1 MEQKIRLTQTVA
13 AAGCAAKLDPGLLTE
28 LLSSVEMPVNENLIV
43 GIEKLDDAGVYKIT
57 DEIALV
63 QTLDFFTPIVD
74 DPYLFGQIAAT
85 NALSDVYAMGGRPV
99 TAMNIVC
106 FPSAKLDKSILA
118 EIIKGGISKI
128 REAGAVLAG
137 GHSIMDNEIKSGLSV
152 TGLVHP
158 ARIWRNRAA
167 VNSRPLYGGMG
178 LRKAW
183 LRDSTLTIGKPGL
196 FWPSKRRAASIIRN
210 TKNNSVSQN
219 PRLHGI
225 WMGLSKK
232 ESLRRLAPPVKGRII
247 YLTIKGSQRTQ
258 RAQRAQNLEIREMFR
273 ISRNAKLYY
282 R

>member
-1 MEQKIRLTQTVA
+1 MVIVA
-13 AAGCAAKLDPGLLTE
+13 PRTGAW
-28 LLSSVEMPVNENLIV
+28 M

-158 ARIWRNRAA
+158 ARIWKNSAA
-167 VNSRPLYGGMG
+167 RTGIRSITSRVSGSKKTSPFPWRFYSTRKPPAAFWPVSR
-178 LRKAW
+178 LRKPTHA
-183 LRDSTLTIGKPGL
+183 LKS
-196 FWPSKRRAASIIRN
+196 FSWPVASRRRWWE
-210 TKNNSVSQN
+210 
-219 PRLHGI
+219 R
-225 WMGLSKK
+225 
-232 ESLRRLAPPVKGRII
+232 
-247 YLTIKGSQRTQ
+247 
-258 RAQRAQNLEIREMFR
+258 
-273 ISRNAKLYY
+273 
-282 R
+282 